1 MVAWNVAD
9 AEEVTWAAASLATD
23 VVEVAWAVAS
33 AEQPLAATEVV
44 PAGMMFHGK
53 VHYFD

>member
-9 AEEVTWAAASLATD
+9 AEEVTWVEASLVTD

-33 AEQPLAATEVV
+33 VVQPLAATEVV
-44 PAGMMFHGK
+44 PVGMMFHGR